1 MGIGGILEGR
11 VAQAPKRKKKN
22 IQTVHCMSDMAIDD
36 KDIFFH
42 FVVGVDLCLLRS
54 PPVLR
59 ET

>member
-1 MGIGGILEGR
+1 
-11 VAQAPKRKKKN
+11 
-22 IQTVHCMSDMAIDD
+22 MAIDD